1 MKQRYGQLEP
11 LSNSTLHRQSGTYP
25 GCDSLNNYCSF
36 SRETRHLLQSGYE
49 TESLSMQGEGLFT
62 HGHLSSAA
70 AARAFKF
77 STKSKI
83 QELVLR
89 RPTDYS
95 QSRPAARL
103 MLGAYGNR
111 VAGKLTTKEYE
122 WSEIFRVVRSAS
134 RSVSRSGP
142 EFTSVGMLYK
152 VTQLASRRVLKLPQ
166 IDTEKAKIDQ
176 MCGSQLINEQLRSA
190 DGDQENESTSET
202 VNLLPGLQSREE
214 VFSDTD
220 SENAGLVIELPEIAS
235 DIIRVAQKS

>member
-1 MKQRYGQLEP
+1 
-11 LSNSTLHRQSGTYP
+11 
-25 GCDSLNNYCSF
+25 
-36 SRETRHLLQSGYE
+36 
-49 TESLSMQGEGLFT
+49 MQGEGLFT

-89 RPTDYS
+89 RPMDYS

-103 MLGAYGNR
+103 MLGTCGNK
-111 VAGKLTTKEYE
+111 VAGKLTTEEYE
-122 WSEIFRVVRSAS
+122 WSEIFRVVRRAS
-134 RSVSRSGP
+134 RSVSRSDP
-142 EFTSVGMLYK
+142 EFTSVGVLYK
-152 VTQLASRRVLKLPQ
+152 VTQLASGKLPQ
-166 IDTEKAKIDQ
+166 IDTQRAKIDQ
-176 MCGSQLINEQLRSA
+176 ICGSQLINEQLRSA

-235 DIIRVAQKS
+235 DVIRVAQKS

>member
-1 MKQRYGQLEP
+1 MR
-11 LSNSTLHRQSGTYP
+11 
-25 GCDSLNNYCSF
+25 
-36 SRETRHLLQSGYE
+36 
-49 TESLSMQGEGLFT
+49 GEGLFT
-62 HGHLSSAA
+62 RGHLSSAA

-89 RPTDYS
+89 RPMDYS

-103 MLGAYGNR
+103 MLGACGNK
-111 VAGKLTTKEYE
+111 VAGKLTTEEYE
-122 WSEIFRVVRSAS
+122 WSEIFRVVRRAS

-142 EFTSVGMLYK
+142 EFTSAGVLYK
-152 VTQLASRRVLKLPQ
+152 VTQLASGKLPQ
-166 IDTEKAKIDQ
+166 IDTQRAKIDQ
-176 MCGSQLINEQLRSA
+176 NLMYGSQLINEQLRSA
-190 DGDQENESTSET
+190 DGDQENKSTSET

-214 VFSDTD
+214 VFSGTD